1 MSFIKFRGFS
11 QPSSVK
17 KARHLACRL
26 YKLGILRGSVHKGQ
40 GVPCFPAPQIPS
52 LKKSGRPVVI
62 RSTCEGEPGGIR
74 SCRKWRMRFPRLL
87 SKGVTTVIFQ
97 VQPYLFAGNDRIVRS
112 FVSIHRGNTSRKNF
126 DVLLGFDFARAF
138 SNNFSAIGLRHTF
151 AVQRNT
157 ISFSFLRSFLALL
170 LRPMDSFHFFLSFVE
185 KARLNRSG
193 S

>member
-1 MSFIKFRGFS
+1 MNRGRLAIGWHYFRRSCLSFIKFRGFS

-40 GVPCFPAPQIPS
+40 GVPASPPQIPS

-74 SCRKWRMRFPRLL
+74 SCRNGGCVFHGCS

-112 FVSIHRGNTSRKNF
+112 FVSIHRGNTSRKK
-126 DVLLGFDFARAF
+126 L
-138 SNNFSAIGLRHTF
+138 
-151 AVQRNT
+151 
-157 ISFSFLRSFLALL
+157 
-170 LRPMDSFHFFLSFVE
+170 
-185 KARLNRSG
+185 
-193 S
+193 